1 MPDRLYSDGMFVA
14 LRKAASHDAAAIAA
28 IYRTYVLSS
37 AATMELEPP
46 DEEEIVR
53 RMEAVHRQELPFLVA
68 EEEGEV
74 VGYGYATPF
83 RPRPG
88 YRFTVE
94 NTVYLRGDRTG
105 CGLGRRL
112 LEAVMQ
118 ACRQA
123 GYRQMIAVIGG
134 DNPSSVA
141 MHRALGFTVAGVLR
155 GAGWKFDQPQDITL
169 MQCEL

>member
-1 MPDRLYSDGMFVA
+1 MFVA
-14 LRKAASHDAAAIAA
+14 LREAASHDAAAIAA

-46 DEEEIVR
+46 DEEEMAR
-53 RMEAVHRQELPFLVA
+53 RMEAVHRQGLPFLVA
-68 EEEGEV
+68 EEEGEI

-118 ACRQA
+118 ACRKA
-123 GYRQMIAVIGG
+123 EYRQMIAVIGG

-141 MHRALGFTVAGVLR
+141 MHRALGFTVAGILR

-169 MQCEL
+169 MQREL

>member
-1 MPDRLYSDGMFVA
+1 MFVA
-14 LRKAASHDAAAIAA
+14 LRDAAPHDAAAIAA

-37 AATMELEPP
+37 AATMELDPP
-46 DEEEIVR
+46 DEEEIAR
-53 RMEAVHRQELPFLVA
+53 RMEAVHRQGLPFLVA
-68 EEEGEV
+68 EEDGQV

-94 NTVYLRGDRTG
+94 DTIYLRGDRTG

-118 ACRQA
+118 ACRHA

-134 DNPSSVA
+134 DNPSSTA
-141 MHRALGFTVAGVLR
+141 MHCALGFTVAGVLR

>member
-1 MPDRLYSDGMFVA
+1 MSLYSDGMFVA
-14 LRKAASHDAAAIAA
+14 IREATTQDAAAIAA
-28 IYRTYVLSS
+28 IYRPYVLTS
-37 AATMELEPP
+37 AATMELDPP
-46 DEEEIVR
+46 DEVEMIR
-53 RMEAVHRQELPFLVA
+53 RVEAVRQLGLPFLVA
-68 EEEGEV
+68 EEAGEV
-74 VGYGYATPF
+74 VGYGYVTSF

-112 LEAVMQ
+112 LGEVMQ
-118 ACRQA
+118 VCRKA
-123 GYRQMIAVIGG
+123 GYRQMVAVIGG

-141 MHRALGFTVAGVLR
+141 MHRTLGFVLAGVLR

-169 MQCEL
+169 MQCAL